1 MESSW
6 RYRHVAIK
14 PYSIG
19 GFYRLVRTFFTSSLV
34 LFHGLAFN
42 FDGWTC
48 EFTLRWKTKGSH
60 QSKQKDK
67 LAQLAGP
74 TFSQHFPTQ
83 VSPHYIQL
91 DPIYY
96 GGYCP
101 NTGIYCGWPPIEEER
116 KMTPC
121 HIYVLKGFYQFHS
134 CSLLLSQ
141 FVIQTRYFPIKL
153 GTKALTI

>member
-19 GFYRLVRTFFTSSLV
+19 GFYRL
-34 LFHGLAFN
+34 AFCFN
-42 FDGWTC
+42 GRDR
-48 EFTLRWKTKGSH
+48 EFTLRWKTKGLH

-74 TFSQHFPTQ
+74 TFSQHFPTH

-101 NTGIYCGWPPIEEER
+101 NTGIYCGWPPIEEKR

-134 CSLLLSQ
+134 CSFLLSQ

-153 GTKALTI
+153 GTKALAI